1 MSYALKILA
10 ITIAFFLILEIIIY
24 GFKMISNID
33 KEGFVNAPNPLEWI
47 KNSTI
52 SNEILFTNSSK
63 KGSITICPKNK
74 LLKYILIK

>member
-1 MSYALKILA
+1 MSYAFKILA

-33 KEGFVNAPNPLEWI
+33 KEEFANAPNPLEWI

-52 SNEILFTNSSK
+52 SNEILLTNSSK
-63 KGSITICPKNK
+63 KGNITICSKTN
-74 LLKYILIK
+74 Y

>member
-24 GFKMISNID
+24 EFKMILNID
-33 KEGFVNAPNPLEWI
+33 REEFPNALNPLEWM

-52 SNEILFTNSSK
+52 SNEISFTNSSK
-63 KGSITICPKNK
+63 KGNITTITQNK
-74 LLKYILIK
+74 EID